1 LPTKNQDK
9 SGARLTDKGA
19 GLVRKALGG
28 AKRGA
33 QKIPGPSTNPATNLL
48 VADLAM
54 RASSRLFRRTM
65 EKGLLRLKF
74 PPEKAHEI
82 VEGRSMAQ
90 TLIAAGI
97 ARVATRSIPGA
108 LLVTGGIVAKS
119 ILDRSLSRRESSR
132 RGTKDLEEQAEN
144 AD

>member
-1 LPTKNQDK
+1 MGGSKLTK
-9 SGARLTDKGA
+9 SGGNV
-19 GLVRKALGG
+19 VRKALGG
-28 AKRGA
+28 AKKGI
-33 QKIPGPSTNPATNLL
+33 KNVPGPSTNPATNLI
-48 VADLAM
+48 VADIAM

-65 EKGLLRLKF
+65 EKGLLQLKF

-82 VEGRSMAQ
+82 VEGRSLGQ

-97 ARVATRSIPGA
+97 ARLATRSIPGA

-119 ILDRSLSRRESSR
+119 IFDRSLSRRESSR
-132 RGTKDLEEQAEN
+132 RGTEDLEKQADN